1 MKWKTNSMKIV
12 DKKQCKTRFTIV
24 IVLQKRCSFA
34 DIDSR
39 VFPFKT
45 RNMRPYTLGRE

>member
-12 DKKQCKTRFTIV
+12 DKKQCKTRFTLV

-34 DIDSR
+34 DIDPGSFLLR
-39 VFPFKT
+39 QETCDPT
-45 RNMRPYTLGRE
+45 H